1 MIKHLL
7 SYFLFC
13 GTMFAAGAAALT
25 GGGGGTDGAG
35 AGAGASGTTGAGQ
48 GAGAGTGTQ
57 DTGQGG
63 GQQQQ
68 QQQQGQGGGDNIRQL
83 REAYEGIKREIEP
96 WQRLNLKP
104 EQVSQYSGVYQKVY
118 GEVASI
124 GRELGYPD
132 EEIAE
137 AMAEDPVRTL
147 DFLRNEVQRIQQ
159 GGQQQNQNGDLR
171 DQMAE
176 VAQQVFAPIQ
186 ERENLRATNE
196 ANALFERTVHSEV
209 TQIFKQEGIDVAN
222 IPADEMFMITSA
234 ASEILKYDDAALRDL
249 KYQGKT
255 APVQK
260 AVREAVTLLDKYFLA
275 RSGRAAARVQ
285 PGNRGGQGQQQQ
297 QQGRKRPSLDEMIDN
312 PALINAKYV

>member
-1 MIKHLL
+1 MIRKLL
-7 SYFLFC
+7 EYFLFC
-13 GTMFAAGAAALT
+13 GTMFAAGAPAL
-25 GGGGGTDGAG
+25 GGGGGASDTGAG
-35 AGAGASGTTGAGQ
+35 AGAGSGTPTPSPSSSGD
-48 GAGAGTGTQ
+48 GTSGSQPGT
-57 DTGQGG
+57 G

-68 QQQQGQGGGDNIRQL
+68 QSGDNIRQL
-83 REAYEGIKREIEP
+83 REAYEGVKRDFEP
-96 WQRLNLKP
+96 WQKLGVKP
-104 EQVSQYSGVYQKVY
+104 EQVGQFQGVYQKVY

-147 DFLRNEVQRIQQ
+147 DFLRNEAQRMQA
-159 GGQQQNQNGDLR
+159 GGQPQDQNRDLQ
-171 DQMAE
+171 DLVSQHVEQAIG
-176 VAQQVFAPIQ
+176 PIQ

-209 TQIFKQEGIDVAN
+209 SAIFKQEGIDVAN
-222 IPADEMFMITSA
+222 IPPDEMFMISSA

-255 APVQK
+255 AAVQK
-260 AVREAVTLLDKYFLA
+260 AVREAVTFLDKYYLA

-285 PGNRGGQGQQQQ
+285 PPNRAGQPPPAAGG
-297 QQGRKRPSLDEMIDN
+297 KRPSLDEMIDN